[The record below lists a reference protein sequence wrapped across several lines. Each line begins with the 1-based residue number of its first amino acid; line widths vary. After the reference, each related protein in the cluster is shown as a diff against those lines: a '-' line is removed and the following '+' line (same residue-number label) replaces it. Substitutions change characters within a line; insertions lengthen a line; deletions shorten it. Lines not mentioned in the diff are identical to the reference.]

1 MIKTAIFDIDGT
13 LLDSMPVWNNLGERF
28 LRGHGITARA
38 GLSEALRTLSF
49 HEGAEFLRREYLPEL
64 SAEQVLAEVN
74 EMIARFYLHEVQPKA
89 GAMELLS
96 ALSSRGIRLAIAT
109 AGNAALSS
117 AALKRL
123 GLFRYFSSFCT
134 CEQFGGKNEPA
145 VFLAAAGE
153 CPPEQA
159 VVFEDSLHALI
170 TAKRAGFVTAAVF
183 DPSEPN
189 QAELRKTADY
199 YANDLAGF
207 AECHCRQ
214 DE

>member
-28 LRGHGITARA
+28 LRGHGIAARA

-64 SAEQVLAEVN
+64 SPEQVLAEVN
-74 EMIARFYLHEVQPKA
+74 EMIERFYLNEVQPKA
-89 GAMELLS
+89 GAEKLLS

-109 AGNAALSS
+109 AGNAALSAVS
-117 AALKRL
+117 LERL
-123 GLFRYFSSFCT
+123 GLFGYFSSFCS

-159 VVFEDSLHALI
+159 VVFEDSLHAVI

-189 QAELRKTADY
+189 QAELRRTADY
-199 YANDLAGF
+199 YAADLSEFAGKL
-207 AECHCRQ
+207 
-214 DE
+214 